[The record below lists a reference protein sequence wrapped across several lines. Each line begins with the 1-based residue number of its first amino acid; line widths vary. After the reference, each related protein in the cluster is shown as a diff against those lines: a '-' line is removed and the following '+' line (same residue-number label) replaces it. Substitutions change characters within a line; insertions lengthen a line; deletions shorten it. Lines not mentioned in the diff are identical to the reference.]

1 MSYRIEIGRSHH
13 RDGADECGATARMVR
28 RAVPGRIPL
37 PWIVISKRPG
47 APA

>member
-1 MSYRIEIGRSHH
+1 MSYRIEIGRSHS
-13 RDGADECGATARMVR
+13 RDGADECDA
-28 RAVPGRIPL
+28 AVPGRIPR